1 MRGRCRN
8 CCKGRPCSPNQSASD
23 PAMGGTRKLRRV
35 DPRKRRGRLYLAV
48 CRFSATKVGGWLSV
62 HVAWKVDPYLL
73 KLTRGRLS
81 TAWPVAADL
90 LETRGARTGRPRRNA
105 TLYFHDGD
113 RVTIIA
119 TFRGWP
125 RNPAWYYN
133 LLTHPDVVFGAQPF
147 RAEIVEDAAE
157 RQRLWELAD
166 RVYPQ
171 YADFREQSARLDESS
186 RSFSWFPARSVG
198 IRDSG
203 FLPDGFP

>member
-1 MRGRCRN
+1 M
-8 CCKGRPCSPNQSASD
+8 SPNDSASD
-23 PAMGGTRKLRRV
+23 QAMRGTRKLRRV
-35 DPRKRRGRLYLAV
+35 DPWKRRGRLYLAI
-48 CRFSATKVGGWLSV
+48 CRFSASKVGGWLSAN
-62 HVAWKVDPYLL
+62 VAWKVDPHLL
-73 KLTRGRLS
+73 KLTNGRLS

-119 TFRGWP
+119 TFRG
-125 RNPAWYYN
+125 RSSNPAWYYN
-133 LLTHPDVVFGAQPF
+133 LLEHPHVVFGGQPF

-171 YADFREQSARLDESS
+171 YADFREQAGKAGRVVPIIQLVP
-186 RSFSWFPARSVG
+186 R
-198 IRDSG
+198 
-203 FLPDGFP
+203 

>member
-1 MRGRCRN
+1 M
-8 CCKGRPCSPNQSASD
+8 PPNERASD
-23 PAMGGTRKLRRV
+23 HVMGGTRKLRYV
-35 DPRKRRGRLYLAV
+35 DPRKRRGRLYLAI
-48 CRFSATKVGGWLSV
+48 CRLSATKAGGWLSAN
-62 HVAWKVDPYLL
+62 VAWKIDPHLL

-81 TAWPVAADL
+81 TAWPLAAAL
-90 LETRGARTGRPRRNA
+90 LETRGARTGQRRRNA

-119 TFRGWP
+119 TLRGWS

-133 LLTHPDVVFGAQPF
+133 LLKEPDVVFGAQPF

-171 YADFREQSARLDESS
+171 YADFREQSARAGRVVPIIQLVP
-186 RSFSWFPARSVG
+186 R
-198 IRDSG
+198 
-203 FLPDGFP
+203 